1 MNAALDNIFSAKQ
14 HKYNTYLKKKK
25 SLNPGTLIHLH
36 LSEHGVLLPVVTFT

>member
-25 SLNPGTLIHLH
+25 NVSTLAR
-36 LSEHGVLLPVVTFT
+36 